1 MMVQAF
7 LLQIVCIFLLSQFL
21 PFFCLQE
28 LDIDN
33 ETIVKISTAGQLMQ
47 CSAAIDVL
55 FMLDGSYSIGK
66 GSFERSKHVAYKL
79 CDALDINPG
88 RVRVGAIQYSSMPK
102 VEFYLNS
109 YFTKEEVKEQLK
121 RIVFRGGST
130 QTAMALKYALQ
141 KGFMDVRNES
151 VPRILIVLTDG
162 KSQRNVT
169 RVAQQVKET
178 GITVFAVGV
187 KFPRWEELKLLAS
200 EPTDR
205 HVLFAEHFDDAVNG
219 LYTTLTSSDVC
230 SAIPPACK
238 LESHVC
244 QRKTLE
250 TVKEFKGNFMCWK
263 GSYGYAGS
271 FSTLCPYYSWKRVYK
286 THFARCYRTTCPD
299 PCDSQPCQ
307 YGGTCISENFER
319 YHCVCPAAFGE
330 DFNCAPQQGLACSVD
345 ILLLID
351 GSTKTSLE
359 GFLRYKAFVKR
370 FLQVVLTADNQ
381 MNVGVAQYSDGVQMD
396 LPMGLHQDLSHIV
409 HKVDSMPFKGGKAKT
424 GKALRYLTQFGF
436 KTRLAVPRAQEDRPH
451 VLILLTDSKA
461 EDSVAE
467 SAKYAREREIFLL
480 AVGTDSLRSELV
492 AITGN
497 PQRTVIYSNPGLLF
511 NKIPELRTKICSIDS
526 QGCLSQPL
534 DLVFALDAS
543 SGVGKDNFD
552 KVKDFMK
559 TVIMQFEINRDV
571 TQVGLVVYGSS
582 SRTIFVLDTFD
593 SGINLQ
599 KAIAI
604 APYLGGTAS
613 TGRALLHIYD
623 NVMTIRQGARPGVNK
638 VVVVLTDGAST
649 DDAVVPAQTLRNNG
663 ITVFAAGIGDAQEE
677 SLLRIAG
684 STHYLMTVPSYED
697 LKYFEEI
704 IAHRICEVAKQG
716 VNLCKPNP
724 CMNGGECILH
734 IASYHCECKGWK
746 GVHCERRIT
755 NPEPRGDV
763 PRMHR
768 RQRRQR
774 KTRHLKRRE
783 KRFRKNTDTKRKGIH
798 YTNRTQPFLFHI
810 LRDQRWHNNQEPH
823 PQ

>member
-1 MMVQAF
+1 MMVRAF
-7 LLQIVCIFLLSQFL
+7 QFQLVCIFLLTQVL
-21 PFFCLQE
+21 RYFCLQK
-28 LDIDN
+28 LDINN

-47 CSAAIDVL
+47 CSAAIDLL
-55 FMLDGSYSIGK
+55 FLLDGSYSIGK
-66 GSFERSKHVAYKL
+66 GSFERSKHVAFKL

-109 YFTKEEVKEQLK
+109 YLTKEEVKEQLK
-121 RIVFRGGST
+121 RIIFRGGST
-130 QTAMALKYALQ
+130 QTALALKYVLQ
-141 KGFMDVRNES
+141 EGFTDARNAS
-151 VPRILIVLTDG
+151 VPRILIILTDG
-162 KSQRNVT
+162 KSQGNVAE
-169 RVAQQVKET
+169 VAAQVKET
-178 GITVFAVGV
+178 GITVFAIGV
-187 KFPRWEELKLLAS
+187 KFPRWEELNLLAS
-200 EPTDR
+200 EPIES

-244 QRKTLE
+244 QRKSLE

-263 GSYGYAGS
+263 GSYGYGGP
-271 FSTLCPYYSWKRVYK
+271 FSTLCPYYTWKRVYK
-286 THFARCYRTTCPD
+286 THLARCYRTTCPD

-307 YGGTCISENFER
+307 YGGTCISEDFEK

-330 DFNCAPQQGLACSVD
+330 DFNCAPQHGLECNVD

-359 GFLRYKAFVKR
+359 GFLQHKAFVKR
-370 FLQVVLTADNQ
+370 FLQVVLTPERQ
-381 MNVGVAQYSDGVQMD
+381 INVGVAQYSDGVQME
-396 LPMGLHQDLSHIV
+396 LAMGLYQDVSDVVSKIE
-409 HKVDSMPFKGGKAKT
+409 SMRFKGGSTKT
-424 GKALRYLTQFGF
+424 GKALQYLTQIGF
-436 KTRLAVPRAQEDRPH
+436 KTRPSVPHVQEDRPH

-461 EDSVAE
+461 DDSVAE
-467 SAKYAREREIFLL
+467 SARYAREREVFLL
-480 AVGTDSLRSELV
+480 AVGSHSLQSELV

-497 PQRTVIYSNPGLLF
+497 PQRTVIYSNPQHLF
-511 NKIPELRTKICSIDS
+511 NKIPEIRTKICSIED

-543 SGVGKDNFD
+543 SGVGKHNFD

-571 TQVGLVVYGSS
+571 TQVGLVIYGSS
-582 SRTIFVLDTFD
+582 SRTIFGLDAFD
-593 SGINLQ
+593 SGTNLQ
-599 KAIAI
+599 KAISL

-613 TGRALLHIYD
+613 TGSALLHIYD
-623 NVMTIRQGARPGVNK
+623 DVMSIRQGARPGVNK

-663 ITVFAAGIGDAQEE
+663 IIVFAAGIGDAQKE

-684 STHYLMTVPSYED
+684 SANYMITVPSYED

-704 IAHRICEVAKQG
+704 IAHRICEVAKQP
-716 VNLCKPNP
+716 VDLCKPNP

-734 IASYHCECKGWK
+734 VARYHCECKGWE
-746 GVHCERRIT
+746 GVHCEHRST

-763 PRMHR
+763 PRTHR
-768 RQRRQR
+768 RQHRQR
-774 KTRHLKRRE
+774 RIWNVGGNQSSRR
-783 KRFRKNTDTKRKGIH
+783 
-798 YTNRTQPFLFHI
+798 
-810 LRDQRWHNNQEPH
+810 
-823 PQ
+823 